1 MNQIILIGKVS
12 KTLEIKESK
21 NGYRLGNFLLEVERP
36 YANAEGDIDTDI
48 FQITIWRSLVDEFEN
63 RCKVGDLI
71 AIRGRLQ
78 ANNYYK
84 DDNEIYYRAEVVADK
99 LITFNN

>member
-36 YANAEGDIDTDI
+36 YTNAEGDVDTDI

-63 RCKVGDLI
+63 HCKVGDLI